1 MSNEPIEGCEECEYF
16 GYRCLECQEA
26 EADAEQVAIIASLY
40 QLVQDNDQ
48 DGIDEWQRR
57 AKAGEVMRIC

>member
-1 MSNEPIEGCEECEYF
+1 MSNEPIQGCEQCEYF
-16 GYRCLECQEA
+16 GYRCLECE
-26 EADAEQVAIIASLY
+26 EQVGIIASLY